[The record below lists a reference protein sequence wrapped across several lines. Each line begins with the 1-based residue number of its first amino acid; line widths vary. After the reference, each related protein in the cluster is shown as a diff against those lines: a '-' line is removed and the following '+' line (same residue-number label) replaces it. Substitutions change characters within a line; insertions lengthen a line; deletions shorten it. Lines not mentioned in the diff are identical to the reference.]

1 MADSKLSLQIALD
14 HERFSKGLSNVA
26 KRTARAGRIMSD
38 IGKKMSIGISLPLAL
53 IGRRVAETATEFEYQ
68 MARVAA
74 ISGSA
79 AGELERLTMK
89 AEELGSKTIFT
100 ARSVGQLQEEFA
112 KLGFSAGEINQV
124 TESTLSLAQVTGATL
139 PRAAE
144 IAGATLRTF
153 GLEANKIE
161 QVNDVVAVAISRSAL
176 DFESFAETMKYAG
189 SQAAV
194 SGISMEQ
201 LSAAMGVLANTGVKG
216 SIAGTRLRMIFAK
229 LAQEG
234 GDVEQEFLKVIDGTM
249 TMTEAIDRFGIRAA
263 TAIPVLQENREE
275 FHNLFKLLTNSGGT
289 LDVMQEKMDD
299 TSFAV
304 QKKLTSALENLS
316 IQIGKALLPM
326 LNALLEILT
335 IITNGFAKMPAFL
348 QGVIVVLGLLAAA
361 IGPVLVISG
370 AVATAWANL
379 TVAAPALAA
388 ALNTYALPAILAIAA
403 VAGVISFL
411 AGLESGMKKVET
423 QAERMARA
431 NETAASSVAKQT
443 SPVKSLIDAY
453 KNENYTLEERQGILK
468 KLNELAPDYFSN
480 LNAESTTVDHL
491 TKRYKDFAA
500 SIMVVAKARAIQS
513 EVTRLEEERLQAI
526 ADQTKVQQKLEA
538 FGTKDASE
546 AILSLGGGG
555 TAMAAGQKSSF
566 DITRENLQD
575 DIDEFQ
581 VVIDDL
587 ESQQAD
593 LRSILSSDEYKNI
606 LTELF
611 GSGGGGVVGVG
622 TPGPMTFIEEME
634 RDLKR
639 LERFTFLT
647 GGVGGQ
653 DTITFQAD
661 KLKILNK
668 AVKEF
673 SEIDDPTVRAKFAE
687 DIARIQQEISALE
700 PEVKTLKDQKSAFDE
715 YTNALIRFGE
725 GQESID
731 LKSGLGL
738 FADEGELL
746 AAQINN
752 QIQLVNFLA
761 DALGRENLMYIE
773 QAAVLER
780 LIAKKNEFTQ
790 AQQAASR
797 ASEQDQS
804 DMQQI
809 ANIAY
814 GIGENLGEA
823 ASASKTFRQAA
834 VEAFKDAAKQAA
846 RYAFMRYLAAV
857 MEDESKP
864 EAISKLVVAGLG
876 LGVLTGLVNSIPA
889 LAEGGITNGP
899 MLAMI
904 GDNRSG
910 KEAVIPLEKLPS
922 LMSKMGGN
930 KEMELSTRLDGQDL
944 VLATRQAKYNM
955 FRTGR

>member
-14 HERFSKGLSNVA
+14 HERFSKGLDLVA
-26 KRTARAGRIMSD
+26 RRTARAGRAMSD

-144 IAGATLRTF
+144 ISGAALRTF
-153 GLEANKIE
+153 GLDAGQIE
-161 QVNDVVAVAISRSAL
+161 RVNDVVAVAISRSAL
-176 DFESFAETMKYAG
+176 DFEAFAETMKYAG

-234 GDVEQEFLKVIDGTM
+234 GDVEQEFLNIINGTM

-263 TAIPVLQENREE
+263 TAIPVLQENRDE
-275 FHNLFKLLTNSGGT
+275 FHLLFRELRNSAGT
-289 LDVMQEKMDD
+289 LDIMQEKMDA

-316 IQIGKALLPM
+316 IQIGKALLPIM
-326 LNALLEILT
+326 NFFLEILIT
-335 IITNGFAKMPAFL
+335 ITNGFAKLPAFV
-348 QGVIVVLGLLAAA
+348 QGVIVVFGALVAVIGPILVVCGALATVWAQLTMLAPGLAAA
-361 IGPVLVISG
+361 INVSL
-370 AVATAWANL
+370 L
-379 TVAAPALAA
+379 PALGG
-388 ALNTYALPAILAIAA
+388 ILA
-403 VAGVISFL
+403 VSVIVSFL
-411 AGLESGMKKVET
+411 MGLERGMKEVST

-431 NETAASSVAKQT
+431 NETAATSIAKQT
-443 SPVKSLIDAY
+443 TPIKTLIAAY
-453 KNENYTLEERQGILK
+453 KNQNHTLEERQEILK
-468 KLNELAPDYFSN
+468 KLNDLAPDYFGK
-480 LNAESTTVDHL
+480 LDAETTSIKDL
-491 TKRYKDFAA
+491 TDRYNDFAK
-500 SIMVVAKARAIQS
+500 SVTNVAKARALQG
-513 EVTRLEEERLQAI
+513 ELQRVEAERLQAI
-526 ADQTKVQQKLEA
+526 GEQIAAQQKLEDIQTRQA
-538 FGTKDASE
+538 AGEKGFAKFTAIKSGALIDPQKEEKADLNVIIRERQKDIDNLEAQQQAFIEMLNSPEYKKALEALFGT
-546 AILSLGGGG
+546 
-555 TAMAAGQKSSF
+555 
-566 DITRENLQD
+566 
-575 DIDEFQ
+575 
-581 VVIDDL
+581 
-587 ESQQAD
+587 
-593 LRSILSSDEYKNI
+593 
-606 LTELF
+606 
-611 GSGGGGVVGVG
+611 GSGDEGTG

-634 RDLKR
+634 RDLAR

-647 GGVGGQ
+647 GGIGGQ

-673 SEIDDPTVRAKFAE
+673 SEIDDPTVRAKFAD

-715 YTNALIRFGE
+715 YTNALVRFGE

-790 AQQAASR
+790 AQEAASR
-797 ASEQDQS
+797 ASEQDKS

-814 GIGENLGEA
+814 GIGESLGEA